1 MHRLFRKVLVLL
13 ILFLS
18 LFKDTDASDTVY
30 APVRVAV
37 LVPLYL
43 DSAFAGYEYRLS
55 NTKIP
60 QFFLSGLEFYN
71 GVMMAVDSLQKS
83 GANLEVWIYDTHKAG
98 QTMQTITSE
107 LQAMNFSMIIAS
119 LSNSAEQK
127 AVSDFSA
134 KNSIPVISATFPNDA
149 YLNYNP
155 FFVMVNST
163 WKTHIEAIY
172 NFLKRNY
179 RGKEIIYFTRRG
191 SLEDKIMQELQG
203 MNADRALTFS
213 NIVLGDE
220 FSDNEVLSH
229 LDSTRQNIIVCGSL
243 NENFGKAIIKS
254 LNANGESY
262 SSVLIGMPT
271 WNGMSGTSGNA
282 CNHIQIVITTPYNYL
297 RDKTSLTYLSE
308 NYRANYYARPSD
320 MVFKGYETMYHFTN
334 LLLQYPENFISKL
347 SDNSFKVA
355 NDYNF
360 EPIRLSKTSFLPD
373 YLENKKIY
381 FIRII
386 NGEVQSVE

>member
-1 MHRLFRKVLVLL
+1 MHSSFRKILILL

-18 LFKDTDASDTVY
+18 LFKATDASDTVH

-71 GVMMAVDSLQKS
+71 GVMMAVDSLQKR

-98 QTMQTITSE
+98 QSMQTITSE

-119 LSNSAEQK
+119 LSNSAEQR

-220 FSDNEVLSH
+220 FSDNDVLSH

-271 WNGMSGTSGNA
+271 WNRMSGTSGNA

>member
-1 MHRLFRKVLVLL
+1 MHRSFRKILILL

-18 LFKDTDASDTVY
+18 LFKATDASDTVH
-30 APVRVAV
+30 APLRVAV

-43 DSAFAGYEYRLS
+43 DSAFAGYEYHLS
-55 NTKIP
+55 NTRIP

-71 GVMMAVDSLQKS
+71 GVMMAVDSLQKR

-98 QTMQTITSE
+98 ESMQTIMNE
-107 LQAMNFSMIIAS
+107 LQTMNFSMIIAS

-179 RGKEIIYFTRRG
+179 RGKEIIYLTRRG
-191 SLEDKIMQELQG
+191 SLEDRIMQELQE

-213 NIVLGDE
+213 NIVLNDE
-220 FSDNEVLSH
+220 FSDNDVLSH
-229 LDSTRQNIIVCGSL
+229 LDSTRQNIVVCGSL

-254 LNANGESY
+254 LNENGESY
-262 SSVLIGMPT
+262 SSVLVGMPT
-271 WNGMSGTSGNA
+271 WNGMTGTSGNA

-334 LLLQYPENFISKL
+334 LLLQYPQNFISRL
-347 SDNSFKVA
+347 SDDSFKVA

-360 EPIRLSKTSFLPD
+360 EPIRLSKTSFVPD

>member
-1 MHRLFRKVLVLL
+1 MHRSFRKILVLL

-18 LFKDTDASDTVY
+18 LFKAAHASDTVY

-43 DSAFAGYEYRLS
+43 DSAFNGYEYHLS

-71 GVMMAVDSLQKS
+71 GVMMAVDTLQKR
-83 GANLEVWIYDTHKAG
+83 GANLDVWIYDTHKAG
-98 QTMQTITSE
+98 ANMQTIMSE
-107 LQAMNFSMIIAS
+107 LQPMNFSMIIAS

-134 KNSIPVISATFPNDA
+134 KNSVPVISATFPNDA

-163 WKTHIEAIY
+163 WKTHIDAIY
-172 NFLKRNY
+172 NFLERNY
-179 RGKEIIYFTRRG
+179 RGKEIIYLTRRG

-203 MNADRALTFS
+203 MNADRAVTFS
-213 NIVLGDE
+213 NIVLNDE
-220 FSDNEVLSH
+220 FSDNDVLSH
-229 LDSTRQNIIVCGSL
+229 LDSTRDNIVVCGSL
-243 NENFGKAIIKS
+243 NESFGKAIIKT

-271 WNGMSGTSGNA
+271 WNGMTGTSGNA

-334 LLLQYPENFISKL
+334 LLLQYPQNFISRL

-360 EPIRLSKTSFLPD
+360 EPVRLSKTSFVPD
-373 YLENKKIY
+373 YVENKKIY

-386 NGEVQSVE
+386 NGDVQSVE